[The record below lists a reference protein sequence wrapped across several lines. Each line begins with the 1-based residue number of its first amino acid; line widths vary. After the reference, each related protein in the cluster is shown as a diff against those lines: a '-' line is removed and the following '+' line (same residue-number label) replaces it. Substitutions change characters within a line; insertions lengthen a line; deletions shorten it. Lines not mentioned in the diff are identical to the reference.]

1 MITEAATVKELKKN
15 LENAVEFINKF
26 CLKSDI
32 VNRFNLNLGLMVLLW
47 NTDMITMLS
56 SLEIDI
62 RGALDLDVEPLD
74 PASDTGATASPVRLP
89 QQAEDL
95 ATLMAD
101 QTPRPIRRS

>member
-1 MITEAATVKELKKN
+1 MEMWTHAQ
-15 LENAVEFINKF
+15 NAVEFTNKF

-62 RGALDLDVEPLD
+62 RGALDLDVEPFD
-74 PASDTGATASPVRLP
+74 PASDTGATASPP
-89 QQAEDL
+89 PAG
-95 ATLMAD
+95 
-101 QTPRPIRRS
+101 RRFGNVDG